1 MAMVIARGRVMA
13 WVTVR
18 VGLGLGLGRE
28 LERAFGLVLKL
39 VPQKPGINRQQSD
52 RIH

>member
-1 MAMVIARGRVMA
+1 MAMVMARGRLLA

-28 LERAFGLVLKL
+28 LGREFGLGLNL
-39 VPQKPGINRQQSD
+39 VPQKPGINLQRSD
-52 RIH
+52 QIH